1 MEIIQEFINKGLIKK
16 DELIDFSQIQSVL
29 AKSNKSI
36 ESAKMIM
43 DNDPENS
50 YQLAYEAML
59 LAGRALVFSFG
70 YRPRAAGSHKIV
82 VDFSEKVLGEE
93 FSKLV
98 FKFNKMRKI
107 RHYLIYGTGLSISE
121 TDSKN
126 AISSA
131 ITFLKEIESLIE
143 DRNPQLKLK

>member
-1 MEIIQEFINKGLIKK
+1 MEIIQEFINKGLVKK
-16 DELIDFSQIQSVL
+16 DEQIDFSQIQGVL
-29 AKSNKSI
+29 AKSNRSI

-43 DNDPENS
+43 DKDPENS

-70 YRPRAAGSHKIV
+70 YRSRAAGSHKIV

-107 RHYLIYGTGLSISE
+107 RHYLIYGTGLSVSE
-121 TDSKN
+121 MDAKN

-131 ITFLKEIESLIE
+131 TTFLKKIENFIE

>member
-1 MEIIQEFINKGLIKK
+1 MEIIQEFINKGLVKK
-16 DELIDFSQIQSVL
+16 DEQIDFSQIQGVL
-29 AKSNKSI
+29 AKSNRSI

-43 DNDPENS
+43 DKDPENS

-107 RHYLIYGTGLSISE
+107 RHYLIYGTGLSVSE
-121 TDSKN
+121 MDAKN

-131 ITFLKEIESLIE
+131 TTFLKKIENFIE

>member
-16 DELIDFSQIQSVL
+16 DEQIDFSQIQSVL

-50 YQLAYEAML
+50 YQLA
-59 LAGRALVFSFG
+59 
-70 YRPRAAGSHKIV
+70 
-82 VDFSEKVLGEE
+82 
-93 FSKLV
+93 
-98 FKFNKMRKI
+98 
-107 RHYLIYGTGLSISE
+107 
-121 TDSKN
+121 DSKN

-143 DRNPQLKLK
+143 DRNPQLQLK